1 MGKVRTRILG
11 LEDLEQQQKEEQKK
25 RSAEKKAE
33 RGESAEASAPEAET
47 EEQTDLGPSGS
58 KPKKKTQKV
67 NVEDIKRAKKGK
79 SHKRGAKYVK
89 ALKQIDSEKKTYSI
103 AEAIPVLKKI
113 AYAKF
118 PESVEVHLNV
128 DKTGLKGEV
137 DLPHSTGKT
146 VRVAIVDDALLEK
159 IEEGKIEFDILVS
172 HPSFMPKLAKY
183 AKILGPRGLMPN
195 PKSGTVS
202 PKPEEVVK
210 KFEKGVLQWKSE
222 PKAPVVHQ
230 MVAKLSLGD
239 KEIEENVITFLNSV
253 GKAHISSAFIKTTMS
268 PSLALSLQEM

>member
-11 LEDLEQQQKEEQKK
+11 LEDLEKQQKEEQKQ

-33 RGESAEASAPEAET
+33 KGESVEASAPVAE
-47 EEQTDLGPSGS
+47 EKAQ
-58 KPKKKTQKV
+58 PKKKNAKK
-67 NVEDIKRAKKGK
+67 VEDTKRAKKGK
-79 SHKRGAKYVK
+79 SHARGAKYVK
-89 ALKQIDSEKKTYSI
+89 SAKMINKEIESYKI
-103 AEAIPVLKKI
+103 ADAIPMLKKM

-118 PESVEVHLNV
+118 PEAVELHLNV

-146 VRVAIVDDALLEK
+146 VRVAVVDEDLLEK

-202 PKPEEVVK
+202 MKPEDVVK

-222 PKAPVVHQ
+222 PKAPIVHQ
-230 MVAKLSLGD
+230 MVAKLSASD
-239 KEIEENVITFLNSV
+239 KEIEENVMVFLNAV
-253 GKAHISSAFIKTTMS
+253 GKVHISTAFIKTTMS
-268 PSLALSLQEM
+268 PALALSLQEMA

>member
-33 RGESAEASAPEAET
+33 KGQDADVSEVEAK
-47 EEQTDLGPSGS
+47 EEKPS
-58 KPKKKTQKV
+58 KKKAKK
-67 NVEDIKRAKKGK
+67 VEDTKRAKKGK
-79 SHKRGAKYVK
+79 SHARGAKYVK
-89 ALKQIDSEKKTYSI
+89 SAKQIDKEVASYKV
-103 AEAIPVLKKI
+103 ADAIPLLKKL

-118 PESVEVHLNV
+118 PEAVELHLNV

-146 VRVAIVDDALLEK
+146 VRVAVVDDKLLEK

-195 PKSGTVS
+195 PKAGTVS

-222 PKAPVVHQ
+222 PKAPIVHQ
-230 MVAKLSLGD
+230 MVAKLASSD
-239 KEIEENVITFLNSV
+239 KEIEENVMVFLNSV
-253 GKAHISSAFIKTTMS
+253 GKAHISTAFIKTTMS
-268 PSLALSLQEM
+268 PALQLSLQEIS

>member
-11 LEDLEQQQKEEQKK
+11 LEDLENQQKEEQKK

-33 RGESAEASAPEAET
+33 KGEESAEVSPVV
-47 EEQTDLGPSGS
+47 EE
-58 KPKKKTQKV
+58 KAPKKKAKK
-67 NVEDIKRAKKGK
+67 VEDTKRAKKGK
-79 SHKRGAKYVK
+79 SHARGAKY
-89 ALKQIDSEKKTYSI
+89 LKSAKMINKEIESYKVAD
-103 AEAIPVLKKI
+103 AIPMLKKM

-118 PESVEVHLNV
+118 PEAVELHLNV

-146 VRVAIVDDALLEK
+146 VRVAVVDEALLEK

-202 PKPEEVVK
+202 VKPEDVVK
-210 KFEKGVLQWKSE
+210 KFEKGILQWKSE
-222 PKAPVVHQ
+222 PKAPIVHQ
-230 MVAKLSLGD
+230 MVAKLSASD
-239 KEIEENVITFLNSV
+239 KEIEENVMVFLNAV

-268 PSLALSLQEM
+268 PALALSLQEMS

>member
-33 RGESAEASAPEAET
+33 KGESAEASASESEK
-47 EEQTDLGPSGS
+47 EDMGPSGS
-58 KPKKKTQKV
+58 KAPKKKAKK
-67 NVEDIKRAKKGK
+67 VEDTKRAKKGK
-79 SHKRGAKYVK
+79 SHARGSKYAK
-89 ALKQIDSEKKTYSI
+89 ALKQIDSEKKTYSV

-118 PESVEVHLNV
+118 PEAVELHLNV

-146 VRVAIVDDALLEK
+146 VRVAVVDDALLEK

-195 PKSGTVS
+195 PKAGTVS

-222 PKAPVVHQ
+222 PKAPIVHQ
-230 MVAKLSLGD
+230 MVAKLASSE
-239 KEIEENVITFLNSV
+239 KEIEENVMVFLNSV
-253 GKAHISSAFIKTTMS
+253 GKAHISTAFIKTTMS
-268 PSLALSLQEM
+268 PALQLSLQELS